1 METETFIVA
10 PEGLFSPASMDDFEN
25 GDAYLPDSMKYADG
39 GLGDVLFNSH
49 GVKVECIEEVL
60 GKTFE
65 DELVKDM
72 LTLMASFSAKIYGKR
87 SHQNRKKKEAEAT
100 KETEV

>member
-1 METETFIVA
+1 MKNPQTSQDIIQA
-10 PEGLFSPASMDDFEN
+10 EGGTPKFGYSFGYN
-25 GDAYLPDSMKYADG
+25 LPVQIGIRKEYGSDT
-39 GLGDVLFNSH
+39 V
-49 GVKVECIEEVL
+49 VL

-87 SHQNRKKKEAEAT
+87 SHQNRKKKEAEAP
-100 KETEV
+100 KESEV